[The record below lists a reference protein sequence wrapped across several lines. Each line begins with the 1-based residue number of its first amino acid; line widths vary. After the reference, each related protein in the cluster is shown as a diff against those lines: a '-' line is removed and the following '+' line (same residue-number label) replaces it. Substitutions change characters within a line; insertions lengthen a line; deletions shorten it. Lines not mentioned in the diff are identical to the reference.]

1 MSQPLRE
8 PLEHLHTELYKAN
21 SHEAHETL
29 TALQQD
35 TKKTLGHPN
44 PHVIVAADPNYRT
57 RLEAT
62 IERFEASHPEL
73 TRAVRNVLEVFTA
86 NGL

>member
-1 MSQPLRE
+1 MSQLRE
-8 PLEHLHTELYKAN
+8 PLEHLHTELDQAN
-21 SHEAHETL
+21 SKEAHETL

-35 TKKTLGHPN
+35 TKKTLEHPD

-57 RLEAT
+57 RLEDT
-62 IERFEASHPEL
+62 VERFEASHPGV
-73 TRAVRNVLEVFTA
+73 TRAARNVLEVLTA